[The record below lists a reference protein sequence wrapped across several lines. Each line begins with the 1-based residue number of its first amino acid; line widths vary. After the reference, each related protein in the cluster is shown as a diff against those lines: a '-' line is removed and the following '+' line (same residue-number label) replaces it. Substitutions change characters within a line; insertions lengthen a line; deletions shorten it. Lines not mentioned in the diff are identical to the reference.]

1 MSDIVNRLKDYLFDN
16 KISNIPEIKYLQ
28 ESDLILTINRGF
40 TELFRRKPKNPIIY
54 LSKWLSRESLSKEL
68 EQQYKENKIRREN
81 LKHKY
86 YLKERQNYIMSQRN
100 NEIKKV
106 RKEYEDSLI
115 TEINSC
121 KDFWLGFNHIC
132 ERLKTLTNSTGCYI
146 CIYDQKRRPVTD
158 EDDMDGH
165 LDPSGVK
172 VLRYIGWN
180 NDHDFLDG
188 KYLEQNEG
196 VTYDLINNKSQINV
210 QENQQEKVE
219 EKKIE
224 EKKENNEINIDS
236 NIKTLM
242 IDFSENLD
250 WDAI

>member
-1 MSDIVNRLKDYLFDN
+1 
-16 KISNIPEIKYLQ
+16 
-28 ESDLILTINRGF
+28 
-40 TELFRRKPKNPIIY
+40 
-54 LSKWLSRESLSKEL
+54 
-68 EQQYKENKIRREN
+68 
-81 LKHKY
+81 
-86 YLKERQNYIMSQRN
+86 
-100 NEIKKV
+100 
-106 RKEYEDSLI
+106 
-115 TEINSC
+115 
-121 KDFWLGFNHIC
+121 
-132 ERLKTLTNSTGCYI
+132 
-146 CIYDQKRRPVTD
+146 
-158 EDDMDGH
+158 MDGH

-242 IDFSENLD
+242 IEDVVNDNRIKFFREPRLGCYLVLDLTYKTSLSYNSLLSAIQCTKNYETAKEEQEARKKDWSEKQEEIKNQIKELKETKIKEEEARKELEEIHL
-250 WDAI
+250 AIAHLKDLLIKYNEKHGPMSSLEFLSEVAERLWQ